1 MSRAI
6 LKTSYISPTLFVKTL
21 LGLWLFF
28 SLVFGLFSDWFFSV
42 MMEDNMRGDGFL
54 FTSLYSFFLIGMFGL
69 TWYSLHRRFPLNGTR
84 NYLIHIVAQISNSFI
99 GFLLGFIV
107 TGYIHSLLNDA
118 PYSPAGKEVMALS
131 IIAMMCIIGMLG
143 TNGVMY
149 VTEYVKRS
157 AEAEQKIV
165 ESELSALRAQ
175 INPHFLFNSL
185 NSIAALI
192 RISPAEAEAVT
203 EDLADVFRYTL
214 RASDRP
220 LVCLKDV
227 LEIIRLYLNIEQAR
241 FKDCL
246 HVQINAPQ
254 QLHNVA
260 LPVLTLQPLVENA
273 IKHGVSKKEGS
284 HSLTVEI
291 EQAAQLIQ
299 ISITDTGPGFSRNDF
314 SYFLDKGT
322 GLSNV
327 FKRLQ
332 LHFGDMVDAAIHTN
346 TLKFRFPLTEIREHS
361 HFEPSKIAPHE
372 SISG

>member
-6 LKTSYISPTLFVKTL
+6 LKSSYISPTLFVKTL

-84 NYLIHIVAQISNSFI
+84 NYLIHIAAQISNSFI

-203 EDLADVFRYTL
+203 EDLADVFRYTM

-220 LVCLKDV
+220 LVCLKDE

-241 FKDCL
+241 FKDSL

-291 EQAAQLIQ
+291 EQVAQLIQ